1 MNGIAINKRVQCETE
16 YNDLKEVLVVKP
28 TFMRITEIIN
38 ETQKHYESSNINV
51 PLALKQHENFVSVLQ
66 ENGVKVSEL
75 PTDPHLPEQVFTRD
89 IGFTIDDNLFVGS
102 MNERVRQA
110 ESNILKTWLTDRDI
124 SYQEGLPR
132 SIEGGDVVIDGS
144 TIWVGVSGRT
154 SQRATRELQRRL
166 PHYQIE
172 PLPLD
177 NDILHLDCVFNIISD
192 DTALIYPESFTK
204 DGLRKI
210 SARFDTLIEVTKD
223 EQFEMGPNVLS
234 IGNKKIVSL
243 PQNDRLNTIL
253 TSNEFRVIPVDF
265 SEIIKSGGSFRCCT
279 LPLVRS

>member
-1 MNGIAINKRVQCETE
+1 MNGIAITKSVQCDTE
-16 YNDLKEVLVVKP
+16 YNDLTHVLVVKP

-38 ETQKHYESSNINV
+38 ETQKHYETSNINV

-66 ENGVKVSEL
+66 ENGVHVSEL

-89 IGFTIDDNLFVGS
+89 IGFTINDNLFVGS

-110 ESNILKTWLTDRDI
+110 ETNILKTWLTDRDI
-124 SYQEGLPR
+124 SYQEGLPG

-154 SQRATRELQRRL
+154 SQRAIKELQRRL
-166 PHYQIE
+166 PQYQIE
-172 PLPLD
+172 PLALD

-204 DGLRKI
+204 DGLKKI
-210 SARFDTLIEVTKD
+210 SARFNTLIEVTKD

-243 PQNDRLNTIL
+243 PQNDRLNSVL
-253 TSNEFRVIPVDF
+253 KSNGFNVIPIDF

-279 LPLVRS
+279 LPLVRG